1 MGWHTHSLTI
11 EGEKNPQKLK
21 WCKGSHS
28 PPPTSRP
35 VPSQT
40 PSNGYFGKT
49 PPPNFIAE
57 RDVTC
62 YGVSLGHLGSA
73 ILAVPPHN
81 LLLTP
86 PACLL
91 EARGRMMLALDAAQ
105 ALSAIAKILVCFQH
119 CLVTNLNHSTI
130 QGVGKKNNSIPVKL
144 STICKKNFSPPRY
157 SFCRHSL
164 YDSPLGYQQ
173 PEEQTPKLEEAHDH

>member
-1 MGWHTHSLTI
+1 MATL
-11 EGEKNPQKLK
+11 E
-21 WCKGSHS
+21 
-28 PPPTSRP
+28 PPPP
-35 VPSQT
+35 
-40 PSNGYFGKT
+40 
-49 PPPNFIAE
+49 I
-57 RDVTC
+57 
-62 YGVSLGHLGSA
+62 
-73 ILAVPPHN
+73 
-81 LLLTP
+81 LLLSMTLHAMEYP
-86 PACLL
+86 WVTWGQLSWLCPLTTSCSLPACLL